1 MHRQSHMFQ
10 HCCPESIGQAKVVV
24 VSVAVELCYRKHW
37 VLRDADLCAVGPWEA
52 AVFLSFPIACLNSLR
67 DSAI

>member
-1 MHRQSHMFQ
+1 
-10 HCCPESIGQAKVVV
+10 VVV